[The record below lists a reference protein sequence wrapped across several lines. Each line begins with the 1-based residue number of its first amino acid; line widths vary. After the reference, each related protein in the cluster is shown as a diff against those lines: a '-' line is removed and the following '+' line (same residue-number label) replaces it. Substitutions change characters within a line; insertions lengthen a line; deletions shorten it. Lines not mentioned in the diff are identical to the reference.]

1 MSSEAI
7 DNKQKIHVGN
17 VADDVARQVLDALKG
32 IRFGSVEIVIHEGRV
47 VQIERTERSRL
58 GKGETVQ

>member
-1 MSSEAI
+1 MSSETI
-7 DNKQKIHVGN
+7 DNEQKIPARS
-17 VADDVARQVLDALKG
+17 VADDVVRQILDALKG

-58 GKGETVQ
+58 VKGETSQ